1 MTISVTVCDDST
13 LARKQIARS
22 LPENWDIELTFA
34 ENGVEGLEQVRAGR
48 AEVLFLDLTMPEMDG
63 YQVLEHIFNE
73 QLQSM
78 VIVVSGDIQAE
89 ARERVLSLGALAF
102 IKKPADADQ
111 IAMILDEH
119 DLLGVQSSSSNADII
134 DAIVHTPIP
143 LRDSYQEIANVA
155 MGQAAEL
162 LAKLLDAFVVLP
174 IPNVNTIEVGD
185 LQMTLQAI
193 ERHGTVSSVCQG
205 FIGNGVAGE
214 ALLIFNDS
222 SFKDIAKL
230 MRFEGNMDENVELE
244 LLMDIA
250 SILIGAFLKAF
261 ADQLDMQFSQGHPI
275 VLGQHCNIAELIKPE
290 NVSWKETLA
299 IEILYTIEG
308 YSVNC
313 ELLILFCEDSIEE
326 LNHRVSYYSS

>member
-1 MTISVTVCDDST
+1 
-13 LARKQIARS
+13 
-22 LPENWDIELTFA
+22 
-34 ENGVEGLEQVRAGR
+34 
-48 AEVLFLDLTMPEMDG
+48 MPEMDG
-63 YQVLEHIFNE
+63 YQVLEHIFKE
-73 QLQSM
+73 QLATN
-78 VIVVSGDIQAE
+78 VIVVSGDIQAA
-89 ARERVLSLGALAF
+89 ARERVMSLGALAF
-102 IKKPADADQ
+102 IRKPADADQ
-111 IAMILDEH
+111 LAMILHENG
-119 DLLGVQSSSSNADII
+119 LLP
-134 DAIVHTPIP
+134 DAAEASAPVNSVIESIKDAPIP

-174 IPNVNTIEVGD
+174 IPNVNTIEVAD
-185 LQMTLQAI
+185 MQMTLQSI

-222 SFKDIAKL
+222 SFKDIAEL
-230 MRFEGNMDENVELE
+230 MRFDGVLDRNVELE

-275 VLGQHCNIAELIKPE
+275 ILGQHCNIGELIKPE
-290 NVSWKETLA
+290 NVTWKETLA

-313 ELLILFCEDSIEE
+313 ELLILFSEDSIEE
-326 LNHRVSYYSS
+326 LNHRVSFYSS